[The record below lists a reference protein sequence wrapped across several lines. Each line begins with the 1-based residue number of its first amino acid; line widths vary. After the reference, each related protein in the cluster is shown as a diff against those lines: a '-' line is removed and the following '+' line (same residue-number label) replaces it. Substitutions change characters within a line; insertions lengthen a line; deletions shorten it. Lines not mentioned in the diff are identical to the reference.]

1 VAGRR
6 HRGRGVAPA
15 PRQHRSPAATLLRI
29 WCLLAAALLAGILL
43 WAFAPVLIFLALL
56 AGALGVIA
64 ALMIALA
71 RALRARGERREN
83 APRATAEN
91 SGEGDRRC

>member
-15 PRQHRSPAATLLRI
+15 PRQHRSSAATLLRI
-29 WCLLAAALLAGILL
+29 WYLVAAALLAGILL

-56 AGALGVIA
+56 AGALGIVA

-71 RALRARGERREN
+71 RVLRAWGERRED
-83 APRATAEN
+83 ASRRSAEN

>member
-29 WCLLAAALLAGILL
+29 WYLLAAVPLAGVAL

-56 AGALGVIA
+56 AGALGIVA

-71 RALRARGERREN
+71 RALRARGEHRED

-91 SGEGDRRC
+91 SGEGDKRC